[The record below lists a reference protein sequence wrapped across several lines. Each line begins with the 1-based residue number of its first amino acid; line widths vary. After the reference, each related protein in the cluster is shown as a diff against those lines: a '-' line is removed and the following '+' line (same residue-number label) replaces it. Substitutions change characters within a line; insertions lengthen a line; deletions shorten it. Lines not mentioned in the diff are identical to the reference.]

1 MPVYLKCR
9 TLIARLGPVLLLLV
23 SSFAQAQPRE
33 IDWLELMPAEDL
45 ALLESMPE
53 IEHEGDGPP
62 LLPDEIM
69 TGRVVP
75 EMGDV
80 EGRIPGFV
88 VPLKTTN
95 DMRILEFFLVPY
107 YGACIHVPPPPPN
120 QIIHVKYSE
129 GFTLQALYDP
139 VWIEGKLVIER
150 TENELGA
157 SSYSMT
163 ASRVEPYSEKD
174 YRPGWKLVLSGLSP
188 ALPWPFGPAHCT
200 SNCSSAGK
208 GSIRLVLNC
217 AVCDR
222 AGQCKV

>member
-1 MPVYLKCR
+1 MSSMPVYPKSRALFAC
-9 TLIARLGPVLLLLV
+9 LLPLMLLLSL
-23 SSFAQAQPRE
+23 SARAELRE

-53 IEHEGDGPP
+53 VEHEGDGPV

-88 VPLKTTN
+88 VPLKTTS

-120 QIIHVKYSE
+120 QIIHVKYRE
-129 GFTLQALYDP
+129 GFTLEALYDP

-150 TENELGA
+150 TENDLGT
-157 SSYSMT
+157 SSYSMV
-163 ASRVEPYSEKD
+163 AESVERYTE
-174 YRPGWKLVLSGLSP
+174 
-188 ALPWPFGPAHCT
+188 
-200 SNCSSAGK
+200 
-208 GSIRLVLNC
+208 
-217 AVCDR
+217 
-222 AGQCKV
+222 

>member
-1 MPVYLKCR
+1 MPVYPKSRALFAC
-9 TLIARLGPVLLLLV
+9 LLPLMFLLSLSARAEL
-23 SSFAQAQPRE
+23 RE

-53 IEHEGDGPP
+53 VEHEGDGPV

-88 VPLKTTN
+88 VPLKTTS

-120 QIIHVKYSE
+120 QIILVDYPD
-129 GFTLQALYDP
+129 GIAIDDIYQPFWVQGTLHISQTSNQLADASYALSAERVWLYDG
-139 VWIEGKLVIER
+139 E
-150 TENELGA
+150 
-157 SSYSMT
+157 
-163 ASRVEPYSEKD
+163 
-174 YRPGWKLVLSGLSP
+174 
-188 ALPWPFGPAHCT
+188 
-200 SNCSSAGK
+200 
-208 GSIRLVLNC
+208 
-217 AVCDR
+217 
-222 AGQCKV
+222 